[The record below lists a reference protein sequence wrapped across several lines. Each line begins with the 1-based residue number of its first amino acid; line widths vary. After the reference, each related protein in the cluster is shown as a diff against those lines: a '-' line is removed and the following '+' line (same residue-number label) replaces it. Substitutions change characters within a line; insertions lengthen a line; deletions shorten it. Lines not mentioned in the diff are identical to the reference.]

1 MQISNS
7 RAVRGGTWFA
17 LLATLALG
25 LMLSV
30 GFTALAQDATATPAP
45 TLGAADPVKRGLDT
59 ARAAL
64 EEKFNTDLTYVRA
77 WTFEQTENRLAR
89 IMRDIHDRCAA
100 TADEY
105 GMPGD
110 YVLGANIAG
119 FVRVADAMKALGVI

>member
-1 MQISNS
+1 MPRFVYALASNRGQRPLDQQCPYSTSSEQGSACMQISNS

-30 GFTALAQDATATPAP
+30 GFTASAQDATATPAP

-64 EEKFNTDLTYVRA
+64 EEKFN
-77 WTFEQTENRLAR
+77 
-89 IMRDIHDRCAA
+89 
-100 TADEY
+100 
-105 GMPGD
+105 
-110 YVLGANIAG
+110 
-119 FVRVADAMKALGVI
+119 